1 MERHIRSARW
11 SIGSEPTKK
20 FHVSIGRHGRGRAVM
35 KEGRGSY
42 DTYGRTDY
50 LDDQHMSTSADNV
63 LAKSP
68 NDCKAETHHC
78 LE

>member
-1 MERHIRSARW
+1 
-11 SIGSEPTKK
+11 
-20 FHVSIGRHGRGRAVM
+20 M